1 MDWKRLEELTRDL
14 GSARFE
20 DPTLDGIDLNELARL
35 ALAGKALA
43 EAQRALAKANKI
55 GPNLN
60 AVFAARD
67 QVDEA
72 LVAWNEIDAVESPRR
87 ARSRR

>member
-1 MDWKRLEELTRDL
+1 ME
-14 GSARFE
+14 
-20 DPTLDGIDLNELARL
+20 GIDLSELARL

-43 EAQRALAKANKI
+43 EAQRALANANKV
-55 GPNLN
+55 GPSLN

-67 QVDEA
+67 RVNEA
-72 LVAWNEIDAVESPRR
+72 LAAWNEIDAVESPRR